1 MLGDKKKRSLPS
13 YMNDDHES
21 DFKNKAKTFD
31 PFKKA
36 EPKNLLESSRLVNP
50 KDEKKSD
57 SFLLSESQRAVLLAI
72 MRRKSVFFTGSAGKK
87 INHSIS
93 YPS

>member
-1 MLGDKKKRSLPS
+1 MLGDNKKKRSLPS
-13 YMNDDHES
+13 YMIDDNER
-21 DFKNKAKTFD
+21 DFNFKAKTFD

-50 KDEKKSD
+50 KEKID